1 MSSCFKVLATL
12 IVIVMLAV
20 LFKPEIAVAQG
31 LKRFR
36 MLAIDVTFDHTF
48 MQSGQHM
55 IETFLN
61 YPNWHNTS
69 QYQACIDLLT
79 QYQYSDLNDSMK
91 PFYRGESNKANAQ
104 YEIVNFLGQASP
116 GEIVIF
122 YYCGHG
128 SNKDLADLGV
138 NYTELISWLSSGGLP
153 QACVVVIL
161 DTCHSG
167 SWIDD
172 GEGGGG
178 VLGPDRCVLAACM
191 ASQLAWG
198 GGLDVSGVF
207 THFINEGTSLASDV
221 DNDGWVSAAE
231 LFDYAKPQTQNFV
244 QGWTNQTPTSYYEIM
259 GGDIPLVQRDPVKSF
274 PERDV
279 SVVSVNVSPNYVI
292 AGTGVQIG
300 YSVRNKGGKMGIF
313 NINIRSNSSKIV
325 NQSIS
330 LGPYETQSFLY
341 AWDTTGLCNGTYLIT
356 VSARITPCES
366 NISDNSLTDGSVYIR
381 QKGLLIVPDQ
391 YLTIQDAVNN
401 ASSFDTIRVRSGL
414 YTENVIID
422 KPLTLEGENSF
433 STIVDGNVTGIG
445 IQVIACNVS
454 ISNFT
459 IQNCAYG
466 LLMLDSSEDI
476 VADNIFTS
484 NLYGLF
490 LQQSG
495 NNTFR
500 NNTFTTNKYNIGVRG
515 TEISYFINSM
525 DSSNTVSGK
534 PVYYLI
540 DQHDGEV
547 PSDAGFIALIN
558 STGMKVTDANI
569 QNSYDGILLVNS
581 SYMIIEDC
589 NFTANYYGLS
599 FIFSSRITAA
609 YNNIVNCSY
618 GAAAVFSSSCFVFL
632 NNFVNNTNPAYVY
645 ESQLSWCPEECGN
658 FWSDYFGYDFNQ
670 DGIGDFSYPIPGA
683 QSDSFPLMAPVQRF
697 YAGTWSVTSFHVAA
711 ISNCAIS
718 SFSFNNNTMTIS
730 FNVTGP
736 DDGTGF
742 SRLNIPKDL
751 LDCPEGIDG
760 WKILCD
766 GADIS
771 VQCNKWENASYTFIY
786 IPCGSGL
793 HSIRVI
799 GTKAVPEFPS
809 SVLITLL
816 ALLSLTIALVRKKR
830 FHNVS
835 CQLTWRHIQNELK
848 TKTYIVYCY
857 TILSTGEQQNERSTE
872 KRRNSLASHKSH
884 A

>member
-1 MSSCFKVLATL
+1 MSNYAKILASL
-12 IVIVMLAV
+12 VIIAMLAA
-20 LFKPEIAVAQG
+20 LFKPQVAMAQG
-31 LKRFR
+31 LKKHFR

-48 MQSGQHM
+48 MKSGQHV

-61 YPNWHNTS
+61 YPNWQNTS

-79 QYQYSDLNDSMK
+79 LYQCADLNETMK
-91 PFYRGESNKANAQ
+91 PFYRGESNKTNVQ
-104 YEIVNFLGQASP
+104 NEIVNFLGQASP
-116 GEIVIF
+116 GEIVVL

-138 NYTELISWLSSGGLP
+138 NYIELINWLNSGGLP

-172 GEGGGG
+172 GEGNGG
-178 VLGPDRCVLAACM
+178 VLGSDRCVLAACTS
-191 ASQLAWG
+191 AELAWG
-198 GGLDVSGVF
+198 GGFDFSGFF
-207 THFINEGTSLASDV
+207 TYFINQGASLATDA
-221 DNDGWVSAAE
+221 DNDGWLSAAE
-231 LFDYAKPQTQNFV
+231 FFAYAKPQTEDFV
-244 QGWTNQTPTSYYEIM
+244 KGWTTQTPTSYYGIM
-259 GGDIPLVQRDPVKSF
+259 GGDIPLIQRDSGKAF

-292 AGTGVQIG
+292 AGTDVQIS
-300 YSVRNKGGKMGIF
+300 YSVRNKGGKIGIF
-313 NINIRSNSSKIV
+313 NINVRSNYSQIA

-330 LGPYETQSFLY
+330 LGPYQTQSFVY
-341 AWDTTGLCNGTYLIT
+341 AWDTTGLCNGTYLVTI
-356 VSARITPCES
+356 SARITPCES
-366 NISDNSLTDGSVYIR
+366 GISDNSLADGSVYVQ

-401 ASSFDTIRVRSGL
+401 ASPFDTIRVRTGL
-414 YTENVIID
+414 YIENVIVD
-422 KPLTLEGENSF
+422 KPLALEGENSF

-445 IQVIACNVS
+445 IQVVACNVS

-466 LLMLDSSEDI
+466 LRLFDSSEDI

-484 NLYGLF
+484 NVYGLF

-495 NNTFR
+495 NNTFS
-500 NNTFTTNKYNIGVRG
+500 NNTFTTNNYSIGVRG

-525 DSSNTVSGK
+525 DSSNTVNGK

-558 STGMKVTDANI
+558 STGMKVADANI

-581 SYMIIEDC
+581 SYTIIEDC
-589 NFTANYYGLS
+589 NLTANYYGLS
-599 FIFSSRITAA
+599 FIFSSQITAA
-609 YNNIVNCSY
+609 YNNIVICSY
-618 GAAAVFSSSCFVFL
+618 GAEAIFSDNCLVCL
-632 NNFVNNTNPAYVY
+632 NNFVNNTNPVYVY
-645 ESQLSWCPEECGN
+645 ESQLSWYSEECGN

-697 YAGTWSVTSFHVAA
+697 YAGTWGATSFHVATV
-711 ISNCAIS
+711 SNCAVS

-730 FNVTGP
+730 FNVTGL

-742 SRLNIPKDL
+742 CRLNIPKDL
-751 LDCPEGIDG
+751 LDCPEGIDS

-771 VQCNKWENASYTFIY
+771 VQCNKWEDTSFTSIY
-786 IPCGSGL
+786 IPCSSGL

-809 SVLITLL
+809 SMLIALL
-816 ALLSLTIALVRKKR
+816 ALLSLTIALVMKKR
-830 FHNVS
+830 FHDAKLVN
-835 CQLTWRHIQNELK
+835 
-848 TKTYIVYCY
+848 
-857 TILSTGEQQNERSTE
+857 
-872 KRRNSLASHKSH
+872 
-884 A
+884 